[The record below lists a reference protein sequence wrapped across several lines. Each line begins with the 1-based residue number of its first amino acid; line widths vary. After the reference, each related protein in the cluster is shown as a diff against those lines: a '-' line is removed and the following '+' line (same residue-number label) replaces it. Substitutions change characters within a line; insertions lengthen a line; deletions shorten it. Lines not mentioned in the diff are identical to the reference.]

1 MTTTLAHT
9 FDCDCATCIGSDV
22 AAVGMDLFRKPK
34 VTVTA
39 PVAISAETKTL
50 PSRHL
55 MAGQKVGNGRVRKIS
70 ERQEWFINKLIGE
83 RDLTDLKLATNQ
95 TLDATEI
102 PYMGLPAA
110 KALIE
115 KLLGMPIKGT
125 NSPVKESNQTIPGS
139 PKQID
144 LINSLAK
151 ERNLSESDI
160 KIMLKAKP
168 TARLLIDA
176 LFAMPKPN
184 KAAQLKEEIS
194 KASNNEEYVPT
205 EIIPGFYRDTE
216 GQVWKVQFN
225 QAQTGMYALKRIN
238 KKKYEYTTGAIKTL
252 TPEMFV
258 SINPLDITL
267 EEAKAYGRKT
277 GTCYMCSREL
287 TKQESIDKG
296 IGPICESKF

>member
-1 MTTTLAHT
+1 MTTTLAHS
-9 FDCDCATCIGSDV
+9 FDCECATCTATETV
-22 AAVGMDLFRKPK
+22 AVGMDLFRKARTLTP
-34 VTVTA
+34 VTVA
-39 PVAISAETKTL
+39 PAETKTL

-95 TLDATEI
+95 TLEPTEL

-125 NSPVKESNQTIPGS
+125 NSPVKESNETIPGS
-139 PKQID
+139 PKQVD
-144 LINSLAK
+144 LIKKLAA

-160 KIMLKAKP
+160 RIMLKAKP

-176 LFAMPKPN
+176 LFAMPKPS
-184 KAAQLKEEIS
+184 KAEQLKEEIA
-194 KASNNEEYVPT
+194 KASENEEYVPAK
-205 EIIPGFYRDTE
+205 IIPGFYRDSE

-225 QAQTGMYALKRIN
+225 KAQTGMYALKRIN
-238 KKKYEYTTGAIKTL
+238 KRKYEYTAGAINTL
-252 TPEMFV
+252 TVEMFV
-258 SINPLDITL
+258 SLNPLDVTL